1 MKVSTKLQLGFIAI
15 SALFTLFIVTV
26 FFLIFEFRQSFKKIE
41 LAERIT
47 EISFQ
52 SALLRGEYS
61 LNQSE
66 SSKQQLENN
75 SKAIQVLLDEAAT
88 LFKES
93 EEHALLEDMRKVS
106 LEVRELRNKLFQNL
120 ESGGR
125 LALSK
130 DLNDQ
135 INLKVQERV
144 YSVLQLSVLSRLEAD
159 RYLTMLGFIVSILG
173 IFIFF
178 ISLWSYLLSRS
189 LANSLRRLS
198 EDFTQVAAL
207 NFNNNNN
214 GKDEFGML
222 SRAFNVMVGK
232 LKESYE
238 NLEQKVQDR
247 TLELT
252 EKTVI
257 LEKTNRLMVDREL
270 KMIELKKDILK
281 LEKL

>member
-1 MKVSTKLQLGFIAI
+1 MKVSTKLQLGLIAI

-173 IFIFF
+173 IFIFLF
-178 ISLWSYLLSRS
+178 RYGRIY
-189 LANSLRRLS
+189 
-198 EDFTQVAAL
+198 
-207 NFNNNNN
+207 
-214 GKDEFGML
+214 
-222 SRAFNVMVGK
+222 
-232 LKESYE
+232 
-238 NLEQKVQDR
+238 
-247 TLELT
+247 
-252 EKTVI
+252 
-257 LEKTNRLMVDREL
+257 
-270 KMIELKKDILK
+270 
-281 LEKL
+281 